1 MSRSGAFY
9 IVKVM
14 EMAAAGTTATDTLN
28 APARR
33 VVDHQA
39 RAARPDRSP
48 FPIVRRALTAVGHVR
63 GLVSMGPRGR
73 SVERAGAILA
83 PDQDPVLAGDQ
94 QIVADAAARRGGAG
108 QDRAAGPLADLAP
121 ARAAGPGQAGARSRP
136 GTGRR

>member
-48 FPIVRRALTAVGHVR
+48 FSIVRRALTAMGHVR
-63 GLVSMGPRGR
+63 GSVGTGLRRR
-73 SVERAGAILA
+73 SGECAGAVLA
-83 PDQDPVLAGDQ
+83 PGRDVVLAGDQ
-94 QIVADAAARRGGAG
+94 QIVAEAAARLGGAG
-108 QDRAAGPLADLAP
+108 DDRAAGQLDGFPSVLT
-121 ARAAGPGQAGARSRP
+121 AGPELAEASSRLSI
-136 GTGRR
+136 GRR

>member
-1 MSRSGAFY
+1 MSRPGVFY
-9 IVKVM
+9 FVKIM
-14 EMAAAGTTATDTLN
+14 EMAAAGTAAADSPG

-33 VVDHQA
+33 PAGHQA

-94 QIVADAAARRGGAG
+94 QIVAEAAARLGGAG
-108 QDRAAGPLADLAP
+108 DDRAAGQLDDLASVP
-121 ARAAGPGQAGARSRP
+121 KAGPEPAEASPRLSI
-136 GTGRR
+136 GRW

>member
-48 FPIVRRALTAVGHVR
+48 FPIVRRALAAVSHVR
-63 GLVSMGPRGR
+63 GPAGMGLRGR
-73 SVERAGAILA
+73 SRERAGAV
-83 PDQDPVLAGDQ
+83 PGPGRDVVLSGDQ
-94 QIVADAAARRGGAG
+94 QVLADAAARLAGAG
-108 QDRAAGPLADLAP
+108 DDRAAGQLDGLASV
-121 ARAAGPGQAGARSRP
+121 RAAGPELAEASSRP
-136 GTGRR
+136 GSGRG